1 MKVALTRE
9 AGMNDELRKWIPKR
23 VTVVEVPLTTTRY
36 REENA
41 FKTELESL
49 ESCGSFTGLVVT
61 SARSA
66 RFVTQAVA
74 SCVSDVKIFSV
85 GSSTSRAIVKT
96 GNEVDVE
103 ASAMS
108 SELANHIT
116 TGPVLIIGAK
126 EMRHELSDELSS
138 KSVAT
143 NRVWCYETVGAE
155 LDQEQRD
162 ELSSS
167 DVVII
172 GAPSA
177 WKVAKAHV
185 REDTWVIASG
195 EITASEIREDHNRVK
210 IGWGKSLTPM
220 LEILR

>member
-1 MKVALTRE
+1 MKVVLTRE

-23 VTVVEVPLTTTRY
+23 VTVVEVPLTTTSY
-36 REENA
+36 RDVTA
-41 FKTELESL
+41 FSTELKNL
-49 ESCGSFTGLVVT
+49 DSCGAFTGLVVT

-66 RFVTQAVA
+66 RYVSPALA
-74 SCVSDVKIFSV
+74 NCSSDVKIYSV
-85 GSSTSRAIVKT
+85 GSSTSRAITKT

-108 SELANHIT
+108 SELASHIAS
-116 TGPVLIIGAK
+116 GPVLIIGAK
-126 EMRHELSDELSS
+126 EMRHELSDELNS
-138 KSVAT
+138 KAVPT
-143 NRVWCYETVGAE
+143 VRVWCYETVGAE
-155 LDQEQRD
+155 LDQKQRD
-162 ELSSS
+162 ELSSA

-177 WKVAKAHV
+177 WKVAKPHV
-185 REDTWVIASG
+185 RSEAWVIASG
-195 EITASEIREDHNRVK
+195 EITASEIRDDHNRVK

>member
-74 SCVSDVKIFSV
+74 SLSLI
-85 GSSTSRAIVKT
+85 
-96 GNEVDVE
+96 
-103 ASAMS
+103 
-108 SELANHIT
+108 HI
-116 TGPVLIIGAK
+116 
-126 EMRHELSDELSS
+126 
-138 KSVAT
+138 
-143 NRVWCYETVGAE
+143 
-155 LDQEQRD
+155 
-162 ELSSS
+162 
-167 DVVII
+167 
-172 GAPSA
+172 
-177 WKVAKAHV
+177 
-185 REDTWVIASG
+185 
-195 EITASEIREDHNRVK
+195 
-210 IGWGKSLTPM
+210 
-220 LEILR
+220 